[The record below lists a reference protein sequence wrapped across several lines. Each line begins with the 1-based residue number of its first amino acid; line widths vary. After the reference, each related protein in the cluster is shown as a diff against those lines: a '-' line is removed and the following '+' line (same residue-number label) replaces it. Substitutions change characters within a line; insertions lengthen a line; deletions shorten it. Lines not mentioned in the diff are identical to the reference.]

1 MTCASCA
8 NSSGDAAAQYGGGA
22 AAQYGG
28 DAAAQYGPIAELYD
42 GYPGN
47 YLEDILFFA
56 EEATRA
62 GGPVLEIGVGTGRL
76 AFCLAAVGLDVV
88 GIDSAPAMVRLLE
101 RKREAVGGTPGR
113 VHALVA
119 DMRRFTLRQRFP
131 LAIVAFRTFL
141 YLLSRADQRRALR
154 AIRRHLAPGGRL
166 AMSFFVPPQDLLAMS
181 RTEAHEMARFPA
193 PNGDGDVVALDRAEI
208 IPSKQRL
215 VSHITYEWR
224 DGLDETTR
232 RLDHRMVMRYM
243 YPDEVPPLL
252 ESCGYRVV
260 DAYGGFD
267 RAPLTVD
274 SREQVWLAEPRAR
287 RPAAARKRES

>member
-8 NSSGDAAAQYGGGA
+8 NSS
-22 AAQYGG
+22 G

-224 DGLDETTR
+224 DGLDETIR

-260 DAYGGFD
+260 EAYGGFD

>member
-1 MTCASCA
+1 
-8 NSSGDAAAQYGGGA
+8 
-22 AAQYGG
+22 
-28 DAAAQYGPIAELYD
+28 
-42 GYPGN
+42 
-47 YLEDILFFA
+47 
-56 EEATRA
+56 
-62 GGPVLEIGVGTGRL
+62 
-76 AFCLAAVGLDVV
+76 
-88 GIDSAPAMVRLLE
+88 
-101 RKREAVGGTPGR
+101 
-113 VHALVA
+113 
-119 DMRRFTLRQRFP
+119 
-131 LAIVAFRTFL
+131 
-141 YLLSRADQRRALR
+141 
-154 AIRRHLAPGGRL
+154 
-166 AMSFFVPPQDLLAMS
+166 MSFFVPPQDLLAMS

-224 DGLDETTR
+224 DGLDETIR

>member
-8 NSSGDAAAQYGGGA
+8 NSS
-22 AAQYGG
+22 G

>member
-8 NSSGDAAAQYGGGA
+8 NSS
-22 AAQYGG
+22 G

-287 RPAAARKRES
+287 RPAATRKRES